1 MASLRDIKRRIRSVT
16 STRQITHTME
26 MVSTTK
32 IMRALQIA
40 ADAGPY
46 KDAIEKMI
54 SNVAPLGARVGE
66 VILASSGGSSGA
78 LIICVASDRGLAGGF
93 NVQVQR
99 AVQNRIAELRAEG
112 KQPEVITCG
121 KKPTEFFRFQGMEP
135 VLSFEGISADPTY
148 QEANQIAHYAI
159 EGYIHGNLGSVEIW
173 YQHAKSR
180 VEQVLT
186 NEDILPIYRETLTM
200 PNEPRHDEASSP
212 IEMVHN
218 TNFTFD
224 PSPREVLEYLIP
236 AYIRT
241 VIHHALI
248 DSAAAE
254 HGARRRAMQA
264 ATENAD
270 EIINTL
276 SREYNRIRQSSITTE
291 INEIVGGAQAL
302 EEDQ

>member
-1 MASLRDIKRRIRSVT
+1 MASLRDIKRRIRSVS

-32 IMRALQIA
+32 IMRALEIA
-40 ADAGPY
+40 SNAAPY
-46 KDAIEKMI
+46 KDAIQKMLA
-54 SNVAPLGARVGE
+54 NVAPQGAHLRESLLAVG
-66 VILASSGGSSGA
+66 GGRDGA

-93 NVQVQR
+93 NIQVQR
-99 AVQNRIAELRAEG
+99 FVQHRVEELRAEG
-112 KQPEVITCG
+112 KSPEVITCG

-159 EGYIHGNLGSVEIW
+159 DGYTRGHLGSVEIC

-186 NEDILPIYRETLTM
+186 SEEILPIYRETLSL
-200 PNEPRHDEASSP
+200 PNEPRHDEAISP

-218 TNFTFD
+218 TTFTFD
-224 PSPREVLEYLIP
+224 PSPAEVLRSLIP
-236 AYIRT
+236 AYVRT

-302 EEDQ
+302 EDES